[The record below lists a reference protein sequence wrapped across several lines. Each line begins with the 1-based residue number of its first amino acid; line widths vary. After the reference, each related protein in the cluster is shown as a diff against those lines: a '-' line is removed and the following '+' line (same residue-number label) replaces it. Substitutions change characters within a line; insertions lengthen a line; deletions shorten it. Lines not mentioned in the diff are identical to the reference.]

1 MIASPTGAQGMSSAW
16 LPGSIRA
23 SNPNGWP
30 LWDQLNR
37 ALAEAGS
44 SRRDLLVS
52 ATTSVHVEVANV
64 ATGFQLGGL
73 PDFMGHFGKM

>member
-1 MIASPTGAQGMSSAW
+1 MSSAW
-16 LPGSIRA
+16 LPGSTRA
-23 SNPNGWP
+23 NSPIGRSP
-30 LWDQLNR
+30 WDQLNR

-52 ATTSVHVEVANV
+52 ATTSVHVDVANV

-73 PDFMGHFGKM
+73 PDFMGQIGNMCYFDC